1 MTVVMRWYTLCAL
14 LGSGIGILLGI
25 YWGSDDAPFRGVMTL
40 QVGRVGAVDIV
51 VPDKE
56 AHSGDIRNIGGNQY
70 YGLEP
75 GFRMLMSVEELY
87 RYVTVMFDH
96 RRARRELLEPP
107 YISELNNFE
116 GAILEVVVRA
126 EHEQQAKS
134 FLRDIE
140 DSVLKEHRK
149 YFDSTVAP
157 LVTLRDRLAS
167 WYDRLQPN
175 LTISARESPGDD
187 QAVSVDDVV
196 RITELLYKLDRALA
210 PPNTHLTYKIGDVQ
224 IERLSNLKHN
234 LHVFGGGMLGLV
246 LSLFGI
252 ACIEL
257 VKNIKNKRA

>member
-1 MTVVMRWYTLCAL
+1 M
-14 LGSGIGILLGI
+14 GILLGI
-25 YWGSDDAPFRGVMTL
+25 YWASDDAPFRGVMTL
-40 QVGRVGAVDIV
+40 QIGRVGAVDLVI
-51 VPDKE
+51 PDQE
-56 AHSGDIRNIGGNQY
+56 AHSGDIRNIGPNQY

-96 RRARRELLEPP
+96 RRARRELLPPP

-126 EHEQQAKS
+126 EHDQQAKS

-140 DSVLKEHRK
+140 NSVLEEHLK
-149 YFDSTVAP
+149 YFNSTVAP

-175 LTISARESPGDD
+175 QTSSAQESPGDN

-210 PPNTHLTYKIGDVQ
+210 PPNTHPTYKIGDVQ

-234 LHVFGGGMLGLV
+234 LHVFAGGMLGLV

-257 VKNIKNKRA
+257 VKNIKNKRARSF

>member
-51 VPDKE
+51 IPDKE
-56 AHSGDIRNIGGNQY
+56 AHSGDIRNIGPNQY

-126 EHEQQAKS
+126 EHDQQAKS

-140 DSVLKEHRK
+140 NSVLEEHRK
-149 YFDSTVAP
+149 YLDSTVAP

-257 VKNIKNKRA
+257 VKNVKNKRA